1 MVKKVLYFNEFGGK
15 IYDIYSTDLFLTT
28 YGLIFLTSKKMQCYH
43 SFYGRMIYQLMAVQL

>member
-28 YGLIFLTSKKMQCYH
+28 KYH
-43 SFYGRMIYQLMAVQL
+43 VINRA